1 MFRRI
6 KGQEQP
12 VELLSKAIENDRI
25 AQAYLFHGCDGIG
38 KFMSALYFG
47 MAVNCVAINQ
57 LKPCGIC
64 PSCHKFLNLEHP
76 DFVYIF
82 PTPNL
87 ELSLDGEIKK
97 AEARKQY
104 EEYLQNKIKSPWQEF
119 FFKESTEIR
128 KENISYLAKRL
139 ELSIHEAKYRIVIIE
154 NADLMNQATANAFL
168 KTLEE
173 PPPNTIIMLI
183 TERLQM
189 ILPTILSRTQPIF
202 FRPLTRRVI
211 EDILIDQFEIGET
224 TAKTAAKIS
233 AGNLK
238 TAIRIASESDSIIR
252 NWAFDILDKADK
264 QDDLGFGT
272 LLDKYKEQQKKD
284 QISDLLKYVRIL
296 AADITELVMNP
307 ESDITNVD
315 RLEYLQNTANN
326 SKLSEDKL
334 YDFLLFLED
343 LNRKIQGNANL
354 GLVMINLY
362 IRLKNLLHGTA

>member
-1 MFRRI
+1 
-6 KGQEQP
+6 
-12 VELLSKAIENDRI
+12 
-25 AQAYLFHGCDGIG
+25 
-38 KFMSALYFG
+38 
-47 MAVNCVAINQ
+47 
-57 LKPCGIC
+57 
-64 PSCHKFLNLEHP
+64 
-76 DFVYIF
+76 
-82 PTPNL
+82 
-87 ELSLDGEIKK
+87 
-97 AEARKQY
+97 
-104 EEYLQNKIKSPWQEF
+104 
-119 FFKESTEIR
+119 
-128 KENISYLAKRL
+128 
-139 ELSIHEAKYRIVIIE
+139 
-154 NADLMNQATANAFL
+154 MNQATANAFL

-189 ILPTILSRTQPIF
+189 ILPTLLSRTQPIF

-362 IRLKNLLHGTA
+362 IKLKNLLHGKA

>member
-12 VELLSKAIENDRI
+12 IELLTKAIENERI
-25 AQAYLFHGCDGIG
+25 AQAYLFHGSDGIG

-64 PSCHKFLNLEHP
+64 TSCHKFLHLEHP
-76 DFVYIF
+76 DFIYLF

-87 ELSLDGEIKK
+87 DLSLDGEIKK
-97 AEARKQY
+97 PEARKQY
-104 EEYLQNKIKSPWQEF
+104 EEYLQNKVNTPWQEF
-119 FFKESTEIR
+119 FFKENTEIR
-128 KENISYLAKRL
+128 KENIAFLAKRL

-173 PPPNTIIMLI
+173 PPANTIIILI

-202 FRPLTRRVI
+202 FRPLTRRTI
-211 EDILIDQFEIGET
+211 EDILIDQFETAEIA
-224 TAKTAAKIS
+224 AKTAARIS

-238 TAIRIASESDSIIR
+238 TAIRIASENDSIMR
-252 NWAFDILDKADK
+252 SWAFDILEKAAME
-264 QDDLGFGT
+264 DDLGFGIMM
-272 LLDKYKEQQKKD
+272 DKYKDQQKKD
-284 QISDLLKYVRIL
+284 QISDLLKYIRIL
-296 AADITELVMNP
+296 CADITELSMDQDS
-307 ESDITNVD
+307 EITNID
-315 RLEYLQNTANN
+315 KLEYLQLLA
-326 SKLSEDKL
+326 DKSALQEERL

-354 GLVMINLY
+354 SLVMINLY
-362 IRLKNLLHGTA
+362 IRLKNLLHGKV